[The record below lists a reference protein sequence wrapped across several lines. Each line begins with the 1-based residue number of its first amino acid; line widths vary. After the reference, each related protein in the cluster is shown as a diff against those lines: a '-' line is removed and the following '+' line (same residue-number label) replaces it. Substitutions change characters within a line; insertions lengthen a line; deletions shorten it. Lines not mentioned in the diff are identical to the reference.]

1 MNPGKKKIV
10 VSGIRPTG
18 KLHLGHW
25 VGALSN
31 WIMLQKE
38 YKCFFMVADWH
49 ALMSEYKNPSIIKDS
64 TLDNVS
70 DWLAY
75 GIDPK
80 KSVIF
85 IQSEVPEHLE
95 LHMILS
101 ILVPLG
107 WLFRCPTF
115 KEQLAQ
121 LKDKDINTHA
131 FLGYPV
137 LQSADILLY
146 KANCVPVGQDQLPH
160 LELCREIARRF
171 HFTYKSK
178 VFVEPQAL
186 LTSVPRFLGLDG
198 RKMSKS
204 YNNCIELSQSSDSL
218 KSKVLSMFTDPV
230 RKRRNDFGHPDVC
243 NVFDYYSIFAPE
255 KKSQVSK
262 ECKGAK
268 RGCRECKE
276 QLVKILEE
284 FIAPK
289 REEKRKIFKKKSYLR
304 DILDQGREKARKSAQ
319 KTISEVKK
327 ALKI

>member
-1 MNPGKKKIV
+1 MNPEKKKIV

-31 WIMLQKE
+31 WMKLQEK

-49 ALMSEYKNPSIIKDS
+49 ALMGEYKKPSIIKDS
-64 TLDNVS
+64 VLDNVS

-75 GIDPK
+75 GVDPK

-95 LHMILS
+95 LYMILS
-101 ILVPLG
+101 TLVPLS

-115 KEQLAQ
+115 KEQLVQ

-160 LELCREIARRF
+160 LELCRQILRRF

-178 VFVEPQAL
+178 VFTEPQAL

-204 YNNCIELSQSSDSL
+204 YNNYIELSEGSESL
-218 KSKVLSMFTDPV
+218 KNKVLSMFTDPA

-255 KKSQVSK
+255 KKSQVSR

-268 RGCRECKE
+268 RGCRECKSE
-276 QLVKILEE
+276 LVEILEE

-289 REEKRKIFKKKSYLR
+289 REEKGKILKKKSYLR
-304 DILDQGREKARKSAQ
+304 DILDQGREKARKSAE
-319 KTISEVKK
+319 KTISEVKE

>member
-1 MNPGKKKIV
+1 MSLEKNKTIL
-10 VSGIRPTG
+10 SGIRPTG

-31 WIMLQKE
+31 WIKLQEE

-49 ALMSEYKNPSIIKDS
+49 ALMSEYKNPSVIKDS
-64 TLDNVS
+64 ILDNVS

-95 LHMILS
+95 LYMMLS
-101 ILVPLG
+101 NLVPLG

-115 KEQLAQ
+115 KEQITQ

-146 KANCVPVGQDQLPH
+146 KANSVPVGEDQLPH
-160 LELCREIARRF
+160 LELCREIVRRF

-178 VFVEPQAL
+178 VFIEPQAL

-204 YNNCIELSQSSDSL
+204 YNNCIGLSEDSASL
-218 KSKVLSMFTDPV
+218 KRKVLSMFTDPA
-230 RKRRNDFGHPDVC
+230 RKRRDDPGNPDIC
-243 NVFDYYSIFAPE
+243 NVFDYYSIFAPGE
-255 KKSQVSK
+255 KTEIPS
-262 ECKGAK
+262 ECRQAK
-268 RGCRECKE
+268 RGCQECKNE
-276 QLVKILEE
+276 LIKIIEE

-289 REEKRKIFKKKSYLR
+289 RDEKIKILKKKDYLK
-304 DILDQGREKARKSAQ
+304 DILQDGKKKAREVAS
-319 KTISEVKK
+319 KTIDQVKA

>member
-1 MNPGKKKIV
+1 MKTEKKIV
-10 VSGIRPTG
+10 LSGIRPTG

-31 WIMLQKE
+31 WIKLQKE

-49 ALMSEYKNPSIIKDS
+49 ALMSEYKKSSIIKDS
-64 TLDNVS
+64 VFDNVS

-80 KSVIF
+80 KSVVF
-85 IQSEVPEHLE
+85 IQSEVTEHLE
-95 LHMILS
+95 LYMILS
-101 ILVPLG
+101 TLVPLG

-115 KEQLAQ
+115 KEQVAQ

-146 KANCVPVGQDQLPH
+146 KANFVPVGEDQLPH
-160 LELCREIARRF
+160 LELCREIVRRF
-171 HFTYKSK
+171 HSTYKSK
-178 VFVEPQAL
+178 VFIEPKAL

-204 YNNCIELSQSSDSL
+204 YNNCITLSEDPESIKL
-218 KSKVLSMFTDPV
+218 KVLSMFTDPA

-255 KKSQVSK
+255 KKPQVSQ
-262 ECKGAK
+262 ECKEAK

-276 QLVKILEE
+276 GLVKILEE

-289 REEKRKIFKKKSYLR
+289 REEKKKILKKKNYLR
-304 DILDQGREKARKSAQ
+304 DILDEGRKKSRILAQ
-319 KTISEVKK
+319 KTISEVKE
-327 ALKI
+327 ALGV

>member
-1 MNPGKKKIV
+1 MNPEKKKIV

-31 WIMLQKE
+31 WMKLQEK

-49 ALMSEYKNPSIIKDS
+49 ALMGEYKKPSIIKDS
-64 TLDNVS
+64 VLDNVS

-75 GIDPK
+75 GVDPK

-95 LHMILS
+95 LYMILS
-101 ILVPLG
+101 TLVPLS

-115 KEQLAQ
+115 KEQLVQ

-160 LELCREIARRF
+160 LELCRQILRRF

-178 VFVEPQAL
+178 VFTEPQAL

-204 YNNCIELSQSSDSL
+204 YNNYIELSEGSESL
-218 KSKVLSMFTDPV
+218 KNKVLSMFTDPA

-255 KKSQVSK
+255 KKSQVSR

-268 RGCRECKE
+268 RGCRECKSE
-276 QLVKILEE
+276 LVEILEE
-284 FIAPK
+284 FITPK
-289 REEKRKIFKKKSYLR
+289 REEKGKILKKKSYLR
-304 DILDQGREKARKSAQ
+304 DILDQGREKARKSAE
-319 KTISEVKK
+319 KTISEVKE